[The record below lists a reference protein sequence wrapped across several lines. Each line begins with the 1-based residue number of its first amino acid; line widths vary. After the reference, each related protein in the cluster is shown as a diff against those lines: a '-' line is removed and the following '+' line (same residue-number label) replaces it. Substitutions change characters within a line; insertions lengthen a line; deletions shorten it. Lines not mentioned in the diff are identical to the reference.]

1 VTSAD
6 RPKAESLKPVY
17 DPAMNSAPVFCLNVH
32 ASYAC
37 RRSGACCTAGWNIP
51 VEPQLRCLLKTE
63 WLNPGPDGACPE
75 YDRQSGLCRIHR
87 DHGESTLPASCY
99 QFPRRALLD
108 DRGTF
113 VTLSHFCPTAAA
125 LLVDFSEPLAICADP
140 PAFPAERVYEGLDA
154 RGEWP
159 PLVRPDVLFDP
170 ESFALWERYLVETIS
185 GSGDEVDETLAR
197 VAVMGERLRQ
207 WSSDRG
213 PLAAWTADVLA
224 TPPAATSRSAAR
236 YAPFSGAD
244 AFREVVSTIPPG
256 LDGPSL
262 PRDLETNDARF
273 VAENW
278 NTFAPVV
285 LRYVASH
292 AFASWTAYQ
301 SRGVRTQIAE
311 LVMTAAIL
319 RVECARACQ
328 ARQSALDRRTLLD
341 AVRASDLLLVHLA
354 DRGALM
360 DWLGKVEEH
369 ALTPTRR

>member
-1 VTSAD
+1 MS
-6 RPKAESLKPVY
+6 
-17 DPAMNSAPVFCLNVH
+17 SAPVFCLNVH

-37 RRSGACCTAGWNIP
+37 RHSGACCNAGWNIP
-51 VEPQLRCLLKTE
+51 VEPQIRSLLKAE
-63 WLNPGPDGACPE
+63 WLLPGPDRACPE

-87 DHGESTLPASCY
+87 DHGESSLPASCY

-108 DRGTF
+108 NRGTF

-125 LLVDFSEPLAICADP
+125 LLVDFNGPLAIRANA

-185 GSGDEVDETLAR
+185 GSSDRVDETLAR

-213 PLAAWTADVLA
+213 PLAAWTADVLT
-224 TPPAATSRSAAR
+224 TPPASTSLSTDR
-236 YAPFSGAD
+236 YAPFWGPD
-244 AFREVVSTIPPG
+244 AFRYAVATIPPG

-262 PRDLETNDARF
+262 PRDLEKNDAQF
-273 VAENW
+273 VAGNW
-278 NTFAPVV
+278 NAFAPVV
-285 LRYVASH
+285 LRYVAAH

-301 SRGVRTQIAE
+301 SRGIRTQIAE
-311 LVMTAAIL
+311 LFMAAAIL

-328 ARQSALDRRTLLD
+328 ARQSALDRRALLD

-354 DRGALM
+354 DRDALM
-360 DWLGKVEEH
+360 DWLGEVEEH
-369 ALTPTRR
+369 ALTHTRR